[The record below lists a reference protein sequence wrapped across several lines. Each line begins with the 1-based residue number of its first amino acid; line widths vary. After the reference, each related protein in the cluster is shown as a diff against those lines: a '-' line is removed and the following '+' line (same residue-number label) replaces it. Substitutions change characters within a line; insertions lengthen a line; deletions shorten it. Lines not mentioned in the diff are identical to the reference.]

1 MSQFMR
7 LRQSRR
13 GRPPTQE
20 AYHLQH
26 SKSMLL
32 FTSTFSAAG
41 CELLQ
46 NAGWRNVSN
55 RFLDRRMRMSV
66 IPVSQEEDGRIKR

>member
-1 MSQFMR
+1 M
-7 LRQSRR
+7 RQSRR
-13 GRPPTQE
+13 GRLCIQE

-26 SKSMLL
+26 SKSVL
-32 FTSTFSAAG
+32 FLTSAFSSAE

-46 NAGWRNVSN
+46 NAGWRNISN
-55 RFLDRRMRMSV
+55 PFLDRRMKRSE